1 MKKIIIG
8 IDISK
13 EKIDA
18 SAIDVR
24 NSHLGVLKLDYQ
36 AFENRPMGYRRMLV
50 WARHLIKGIALE
62 EVMFCCETTG
72 GYDRSLCDYLFAKG
86 LDIWRESSLQIKK
99 SCGLRKG
106 KDDKTDSLGDT

>member
-24 NSHLGVLKLDYQ
+24 NSLLGVLKLDYQ
-36 AFENRPMGYRRMLV
+36 AFENRPMGFRRMLV
-50 WARHLIKGIALE
+50 WAKHLIKGVTLE
-62 EVMFCCETTG
+62 EVLFCYVAAWG
-72 GYDRSLCDYLFAKG
+72 
-86 LDIWRESSLQIKK
+86 
-99 SCGLRKG
+99 
-106 KDDKTDSLGDT
+106 

>member
-24 NSHLGVLKLDYQ
+24 CAIG
-36 AFENRPMGYRRMLV
+36 
-50 WARHLIKGIALE
+50 
-62 EVMFCCETTG
+62 
-72 GYDRSLCDYLFAKG
+72 
-86 LDIWRESSLQIKK
+86 
-99 SCGLRKG
+99 
-106 KDDKTDSLGDT
+106 TDTVAYSFGS

>member
-24 NSHLGVLKLDYQ
+24 NSQFGVLKRDCR
-36 AFENRPMGYRRMLV
+36 AF
-50 WARHLIKGIALE
+50 
-62 EVMFCCETTG
+62 
-72 GYDRSLCDYLFAKG
+72 
-86 LDIWRESSLQIKK
+86 
-99 SCGLRKG
+99 
-106 KDDKTDSLGDT
+106 